1 MGVLIDALFA
11 KHIYD
16 ILKYDSKDMDAIY
29 EDYILHMVGT
39 IGLFALKEYKLV
51 ETCGVV
57 GGRQL
62 YTLLAPTA
70 ISLK

>member
-1 MGVLIDALFA
+1 MGILIDALFA
-11 KHIYD
+11 RHVYD
-16 ILKYDSKDMDAIY
+16 ILKHESEGMDAIY

-39 IGLFALKEYKLV
+39 IGLFALRDYKMI

-62 YTLLAPTA
+62 YTLLDPSA